1 MFRSVFLRKMVFLVL
16 VALCASA
23 LLSATLFTLGANE
36 MLKTNTEDK
45 LISKAQAMS
54 LFVSE
59 YITNERSSGNL
70 YDGRSLDAAT
80 KGYSEPS
87 VLDAYYV
94 LYDAAGSPIK
104 TSVLYT
110 NHDVDFFNQMDG
122 YARANM
128 LTNTSYLGLLIGR
141 VQSEDKKTTSIIV
154 QAPIVVNDQIIAYLV
169 IGNEYSL
176 ENSIA
181 GSFGSMLLLSTFV
194 VALFMLIPVYFASK
208 RLVKPLNKVADVATA
223 LGQGD
228 FTVRADDTT
237 RGEIGDLA
245 ASVNELAERLSR
257 SIVSVTTERNRLKEI
272 FDIIS
277 EGIVSVDIN
286 LQPDY
291 SNNAIATLFEKVPR
305 RNLFTEKL
313 QLIPFE
319 EVWQDFEN
327 CIKTGETIERTI
339 EAKDCAYS
347 STIVPT
353 FDNEKSIIGATGFFR
368 DISEQE
374 RLEQTRRDYVA
385 NVSHELRTPLTAM
398 RGLVEPLADGMVK
411 KEEDRQRYYG
421 IILHETMRLSR
432 LIDDMLELS
441 RLQARTLAFK
451 TFPFDLNKLLSE
463 FETKFKPVMEDAE
476 LNFSVEFKT
485 GPLPTVMGNPDRVEQ
500 IIVILLDNAKKYT
513 PAGGSITISTEY
525 SDETDQVLVS
535 VSDTGQ
541 GIHEYDIDHIFDR
554 FYKADRARGKKGTG
568 LGLAIAKE
576 LLSYM
581 GETITVQ
588 SEYGEGTTF
597 TFTLKRVTGSVWY

>member
-1 MFRSVFLRKMVFLVL
+1 MFRSIFLRKMIFLVL

-23 LLSATLFTLGANE
+23 LLSATLFNYAAGEVSRDNSEELMIEKASSMASFLSSYVESHSALSDTEKIQGIKDLSAGYTSHDVLGAFYLMYDSKGRLLSSSKPQTEEELHLLNAINVFCE
-36 MLKTNTEDK
+36 QNMLNNTDNKNLIGTLTYGEDK
-45 LISKAQAMS
+45 TKAKVIQVPVQDNDTLTAYVIIGDTITGNSSNITGFSQVLI
-54 LFVSE
+54 
-59 YITNERSSGNL
+59 
-70 YDGRSLDAAT
+70 
-80 KGYSEPS
+80 
-87 VLDAYYV
+87 
-94 LYDAAGSPIK
+94 
-104 TSVLYT
+104 
-110 NHDVDFFNQMDG
+110 
-122 YARANM
+122 
-128 LTNTSYLGLLIGR
+128 
-141 VQSEDKKTTSIIV
+141 
-154 QAPIVVNDQIIAYLV
+154 
-169 IGNEYSL
+169 
-176 ENSIA
+176 
-181 GSFGSMLLLSTFV
+181 LSTLLV
-194 VALFMLIPVYFASK
+194 SLAMLIPVYFASK
-208 RLVKPLNKVADVATA
+208 RLIRPLNRVTDVANA

-228 FTVRADDTT
+228 FSVRANDQTK
-237 RGEIGDLA
+237 GEIGDLA
-245 ASVNELAERLSR
+245 ASVNELAEKLSK
-257 SIVSVTTERNRLKEI
+257 SITSVTTERNRLKEI

-277 EGIVSVDIN
+277 EGIVSVNKD

-305 RNLFTEKL
+305 KNLFTEKL

-319 EVWQDFEN
+319 EVWADFEN
-327 CIKTGETIERTI
+327 CLKTGETYERTI

-347 STIVPT
+347 STIVPIK
-353 FDNEKSIIGATGFFR
+353 DNEKQIIGATGFFR

-476 LNFSVEFKT
+476 LNFSVEYKT

-535 VSDTGQ
+535 VIDTGQ

>member
-1 MFRSVFLRKMVFLVL
+1 MFRSLFLRKMVFLVL

-23 LLSATLFTLGANE
+23 LLSAALFNYAAGE
-36 MLKTNTEDK
+36 VSKDNTEEIMIDK
-45 LISKAQAMS
+45 ARSMASFLGSYADQDKTLSDSEITGKLKSISA
-54 LFVSE
+54 
-59 YITNERSSGNL
+59 
-70 YDGRSLDAAT
+70 
-80 KGYSEPS
+80 GYASRD
-87 VLDAYYV
+87 VLGTFFL
-94 LYDAAGSPIK
+94 LYDANGSLISSSNPQ
-104 TSVLYT
+104 TSEDLRLLSAIDIFCT
-110 NHDVDFFNQMDG
+110 S
-122 YARANM
+122 NM
-128 LTNTSYLGLLIGR
+128 LTNSDNKNLRGELDNDGSNVIMIQFPVQTENKLCGYLIIGDRISSSPAAVTGFSQVLI
-141 VQSEDKKTTSIIV
+141 
-154 QAPIVVNDQIIAYLV
+154 
-169 IGNEYSL
+169 
-176 ENSIA
+176 
-181 GSFGSMLLLSTFV
+181 LSTLV
-194 VALFMLIPVYFASK
+194 VSLFMLIPVYFASK
-208 RLVKPLNKVADVATA
+208 RLIRPLNRVTDVANA
-223 LGQGD
+223 LGRGD
-228 FTVRADDTT
+228 FSIRANDKTK
-237 RGEIGDLA
+237 GEIGDLA
-245 ASVNELAERLSR
+245 ASVNELAEKLSK
-257 SIVSVTTERNRLKEI
+257 SITSVTTERNRLKEI

-277 EGIVSVDIN
+277 EGIVSVNKD

-305 RNLFTEKL
+305 KNLFTEKL

-319 EVWQDFEN
+319 EVWEDFEN
-327 CIKTGETIERTI
+327 CIKTGETYERTI

-347 STIVPT
+347 STIVPIK
-353 FDNEKSIIGATGFFR
+353 DNEKTIIGATGFFR

-476 LNFSVEFKT
+476 LNFSVEYKT

-535 VSDTGQ
+535 VADTGQ

>member
-1 MFRSVFLRKMVFLVL
+1 MFRSIFLRKMIFLVL

-23 LLSATLFTLGANE
+23 LLSATLFNYAAGEVFRDNSEELLIEKARSMADFLEKQAEPERMKSDSEIIEKLKSSSKGYTSQDVLGAYF
-36 MLKTNTEDK
+36 L
-45 LISKAQAMS
+45 
-54 LFVSE
+54 
-59 YITNERSSGNL
+59 
-70 YDGRSLDAAT
+70 
-80 KGYSEPS
+80 
-87 VLDAYYV
+87 
-94 LYDAAGSPIK
+94 LYDANGQLVTYSNPE
-104 TSVLYT
+104 TSDDLHILNEIGLFCT
-110 NHDVDFFNQMDG
+110 T
-122 YARANM
+122 NM
-128 LTNTSYLGLLIGR
+128 LNNSDNKNLRGTLNISEEDVSIKLIQVPVQTEDRLVSYLIVGNQVIETPSTLSGFSQVLI
-141 VQSEDKKTTSIIV
+141 
-154 QAPIVVNDQIIAYLV
+154 
-169 IGNEYSL
+169 
-176 ENSIA
+176 
-181 GSFGSMLLLSTFV
+181 LSTLLV
-194 VALFMLIPVYFASK
+194 SLAMLIPVYFASK
-208 RLVKPLNKVADVATA
+208 RLIRPLNRVTDVANA

-228 FTVRADDTT
+228 FSVRANDQTK
-237 RGEIGDLA
+237 GEIGDLA
-245 ASVNELAERLSR
+245 ASVNELAEKLSK
-257 SIVSVTTERNRLKEI
+257 SITSVTTERNRLKEI

-277 EGIVSVDIN
+277 EGIVSVNKD

-305 RNLFTEKL
+305 KNLFTEKL

-319 EVWQDFEN
+319 EVWEDFEN
-327 CIKTGETIERTI
+327 CIKTGETYERTI

-347 STIVPT
+347 STIVPIK
-353 FDNEKSIIGATGFFR
+353 DNEKAIIGATGFFR

-463 FETKFKPVMEDAE
+463 FETKFKPVLEDAE
-476 LNFSVEFKT
+476 LNFSVEYKT

-535 VSDTGQ
+535 VIDTGQ

>member
-1 MFRSVFLRKMVFLVL
+1 MFRSFFLRKMILMVL
-16 VALCASA
+16 IALCASA
-23 LLSATLFTLGANE
+23 LLSATLFNIGVNVSSQNNAENL
-36 MLKTNTEDK
+36 
-45 LISKAQAMS
+45 LI
-54 LFVSE
+54 
-59 YITNERSSGNL
+59 
-70 YDGRSLDAAT
+70 D
-80 KGYSEPS
+80 KGYSMSGFLSSYIEENHTSYQSNISSLLKGVS
-87 VLDAYYV
+87 VGYSDHSILGAYYILYSADGHAICMTTQTNSNDSEV
-94 LYDAAGSPIK
+94 LNSINA
-104 TSVLYT
+104 
-110 NHDVDFFNQMDG
+110 
-122 YARANM
+122 YAQENM
-128 LTNTSYLGLLIGR
+128 LINSDNKNLIGNIKGTKN
-141 VQSEDKKTTSIIV
+141 VDPITIIQV
-154 QAPIVVNDQIIAYLV
+154 PITVNDQLVAYLV
-169 IGNEYSL
+169 IGNPISDRSSEAS
-176 ENSIA
+176 NFSSIL
-181 GSFGSMLLLSTFV
+181 FLSTFMV
-194 VALFMLIPVYFASK
+194 SLFMAIPVYFASK
-208 RLVKPLNKVADVATA
+208 RLVRPLNKVTEVANA

-228 FTVRADDTT
+228 FSVRANDTT
-237 RGEIGDLA
+237 KGEIGELA
-245 ASVNELAERLSR
+245 ASVNELAEKLSK
-257 SIVSVTTERNRLKEI
+257 SITSVTTERNRLKEI

-277 EGIVSVDIN
+277 EGIVSVNED

-305 RNLFTEKL
+305 KNLFTEKL

-319 EVWQDFEN
+319 EVWEDYEN
-327 CIKTGETIERTI
+327 CLKTGETYERTI

-347 STIVPT
+347 STIVPIL
-353 FDNEKSIIGATGFFR
+353 DNEKNIIGATGFFR

-463 FETKFKPVMEDAE
+463 FETKFKPVIEDAG
-476 LNFSVEFKT
+476 LNFYVEYKT
-485 GPLPTVMGNPDRVEQ
+485 GQLPTVMGNPDRVEQ

-525 SDETDQVLVS
+525 SVETDQVLVS

-554 FYKADRARGKKGTG
+554 FFKADRARGKKGTG
-568 LGLAIAKE
+568 LGLAIARE

>member
-1 MFRSVFLRKMVFLVL
+1 MFRSLFLRKMIFLVL

-23 LLSATLFTLGANE
+23 LLSAALFNYAAGEVTRDTSEEIIIDKARSMASFLTGSIENQMYTTDQEKMQAVRTL
-36 MLKTNTEDK
+36 
-45 LISKAQAMS
+45 
-54 LFVSE
+54 
-59 YITNERSSGNL
+59 SSG
-70 YDGRSLDAAT
+70 YTEHD
-80 KGYSEPS
+80 
-87 VLDAYYV
+87 VLDAYYLLFDENAV
-94 LYDAAGSPIK
+94 RLMSSSIK
-104 TSVLYT
+104 NDEDQKTIEEIDL
-110 NHDVDFFNQMDG
+110 FCK
-122 YARANM
+122 ANM
-128 LTNTSYLGLLIGR
+128 LNNSDNKNLIGNLTFSDNKST
-141 VQSEDKKTTSIIV
+141 VKIV
-154 QAPIVVNDQIIAYLV
+154 QVPIQSNGKLIAYLILGDKISSNASTV
-169 IGNEYSL
+169 T
-176 ENSIA
+176 
-181 GSFGSMLLLSTFV
+181 SFSQVLLLSTLLV
-194 VALFMLIPVYFASK
+194 SLFMLIPVYFASK
-208 RLVKPLNKVADVATA
+208 RLIRPLNKVTDVANA
-223 LGQGD
+223 LGRGD
-228 FTVRADDTT
+228 FTIRANDRTK
-237 RGEIGDLA
+237 GEIGDLA
-245 ASVNELAERLSR
+245 ASVNELAEKLSR
-257 SIVSVTTERNRLKEI
+257 SITSVTTERNRLKEI

-277 EGIVSVDIN
+277 EGIVSVNKD

-305 RNLFTEKL
+305 KNLFTEKL

-319 EVWQDFEN
+319 EVWSDFEN
-327 CIKTGETIERTI
+327 CLKTGETYERTI

-347 STIVPT
+347 STIVPIK
-353 FDNEKSIIGATGFFR
+353 DNEQAIIGATGFFR

-476 LNFSVEFKT
+476 LNFSVEYKT

-535 VSDTGQ
+535 VIDTGQ

>member
-1 MFRSVFLRKMVFLVL
+1 
-16 VALCASA
+16 
-23 LLSATLFTLGANE
+23 
-36 MLKTNTEDK
+36 
-45 LISKAQAMS
+45 
-54 LFVSE
+54 
-59 YITNERSSGNL
+59 
-70 YDGRSLDAAT
+70 
-80 KGYSEPS
+80 
-87 VLDAYYV
+87 
-94 LYDAAGSPIK
+94 
-104 TSVLYT
+104 
-110 NHDVDFFNQMDG
+110 
-122 YARANM
+122 
-128 LTNTSYLGLLIGR
+128 
-141 VQSEDKKTTSIIV
+141 
-154 QAPIVVNDQIIAYLV
+154 
-169 IGNEYSL
+169 
-176 ENSIA
+176 
-181 GSFGSMLLLSTFV
+181 MLL
-194 VALFMLIPVYFASK
+194 PVYFASK
-208 RLVKPLNKVADVATA
+208 RLIRPLNRVTDVANA
-223 LGQGD
+223 LGQGN
-228 FTVRADDTT
+228 FSIRANDKTK
-237 RGEIGDLA
+237 GEIGDLA
-245 ASVNELAERLSR
+245 ASVNDLAEKLSK
-257 SIVSVTTERNRLKEI
+257 SITSVTTERNRLKEI
-272 FDIIS
+272 FVIIS
-277 EGIVSVDIN
+277 EGIVSVNKD

-305 RNLFTEKL
+305 KNLFTEKL

-319 EVWQDFEN
+319 EVWEDFDN
-327 CIKTGETIERTI
+327 CLKTGETYERTI

-347 STIVPT
+347 STIVPIK
-353 FDNEKSIIGATGFFR
+353 DNEKAIIGATGFFR

-463 FETKFKPVMEDAE
+463 FETKFKPVMEEAE
-476 LNFSVEFKT
+476 LNFSVEYKT

-525 SDETDQVLVS
+525 SNETDQVLVS
-535 VSDTGQ
+535 VIDTGQ

>member
-1 MFRSVFLRKMVFLVL
+1 MIFLVL

-23 LLSATLFTLGANE
+23 LLSATLFNYAAGEVFRDNSEELLIEKARSMADFLEKQAEPERMKSDSEIVEKLKSSSKGYTSQDVLGAYF
-36 MLKTNTEDK
+36 L
-45 LISKAQAMS
+45 
-54 LFVSE
+54 
-59 YITNERSSGNL
+59 
-70 YDGRSLDAAT
+70 
-80 KGYSEPS
+80 
-87 VLDAYYV
+87 
-94 LYDAAGSPIK
+94 LYDANGQLVTYSNPE
-104 TSVLYT
+104 TSDDLHILNEIGLFCT
-110 NHDVDFFNQMDG
+110 T
-122 YARANM
+122 NM
-128 LTNTSYLGLLIGR
+128 LNNSDNKNLRGTLNISEEDVSIKLIQVPVQTEDRLVSYLIVGNQVIETPSALSGFSQVLI
-141 VQSEDKKTTSIIV
+141 
-154 QAPIVVNDQIIAYLV
+154 
-169 IGNEYSL
+169 
-176 ENSIA
+176 
-181 GSFGSMLLLSTFV
+181 LSTLLV
-194 VALFMLIPVYFASK
+194 SLAMLIPVYFASK
-208 RLVKPLNKVADVATA
+208 RLIRPLNRVTDVANA

-228 FTVRADDTT
+228 FSVRANDQTK
-237 RGEIGDLA
+237 GEIGDLA
-245 ASVNELAERLSR
+245 ASVNELAEKLSK
-257 SIVSVTTERNRLKEI
+257 SITSVTTERNRLKEI

-277 EGIVSVDIN
+277 EGIVSVNKD

-305 RNLFTEKL
+305 KNLFTEKL

-319 EVWQDFEN
+319 EVWEDFEN
-327 CIKTGETIERTI
+327 CIKTGETYERTI

-347 STIVPT
+347 STIVPIK
-353 FDNEKSIIGATGFFR
+353 DNEKAIIGATGFFR

-463 FETKFKPVMEDAE
+463 FETKFKPVLEDAE
-476 LNFSVEFKT
+476 LNFSVEYKT

-535 VSDTGQ
+535 VIDTGQ

>member
-1 MFRSVFLRKMVFLVL
+1 MFRSLFLRKMVFLVL

-23 LLSATLFTLGANE
+23 LLSATLFYYAAGE
-36 MLKTNTEDK
+36 VSKDNTEEIMIDK
-45 LISKAQAMS
+45 ARSMASFLGSYADQDKTLSDSEITGKLKSISA
-54 LFVSE
+54 
-59 YITNERSSGNL
+59 
-70 YDGRSLDAAT
+70 
-80 KGYSEPS
+80 GYASRD
-87 VLDAYYV
+87 VLGTFFL
-94 LYDAAGSPIK
+94 LYDANGSLISSSNPQ
-104 TSVLYT
+104 TSEDLRLLSAIDIFCT
-110 NHDVDFFNQMDG
+110 S
-122 YARANM
+122 NM
-128 LTNTSYLGLLIGR
+128 LTNSDNKNLRGELDNDGSNVIMIQFPVQTENKLCGYLIIGDRISSSPAAVTGFSQVLI
-141 VQSEDKKTTSIIV
+141 
-154 QAPIVVNDQIIAYLV
+154 
-169 IGNEYSL
+169 
-176 ENSIA
+176 
-181 GSFGSMLLLSTFV
+181 LSTLV
-194 VALFMLIPVYFASK
+194 VSLFMLIPVYFASK
-208 RLVKPLNKVADVATA
+208 RLIRPLNRVTDVANA
-223 LGQGD
+223 LGRGD
-228 FTVRADDTT
+228 FSIRANDKTK
-237 RGEIGDLA
+237 GEIGDLA
-245 ASVNELAERLSR
+245 ASVNELAEKLSK
-257 SIVSVTTERNRLKEI
+257 SITSVTTERNRLKEI

-277 EGIVSVDIN
+277 EGIVSVNKD

-305 RNLFTEKL
+305 KNLFTEKL

-319 EVWQDFEN
+319 EVWEDFEN
-327 CIKTGETIERTI
+327 CIKTGETYERTI

-347 STIVPT
+347 STIVPIK
-353 FDNEKSIIGATGFFR
+353 DNEKTIIGATGFFR

-476 LNFSVEFKT
+476 LNFSVEYKT

-535 VSDTGQ
+535 VADTGQ

>member
-1 MFRSVFLRKMVFLVL
+1 MFRSLFLRKMVFLVL

-23 LLSATLFTLGANE
+23 LLSATLFNYAAGE
-36 MLKTNTEDK
+36 VSKDNTEEIMIDK
-45 LISKAQAMS
+45 ARSMASFLGSYADQDKTLSDSEITGKLKSISA
-54 LFVSE
+54 
-59 YITNERSSGNL
+59 
-70 YDGRSLDAAT
+70 
-80 KGYSEPS
+80 GYASRD
-87 VLDAYYV
+87 VLGTFFL
-94 LYDAAGSPIK
+94 LYDANGSLISSSNPQ
-104 TSVLYT
+104 TSEDLRLLSAIDIFCT
-110 NHDVDFFNQMDG
+110 S
-122 YARANM
+122 NM
-128 LTNTSYLGLLIGR
+128 LTNSDNKNLRGELDNDGSNVIMIQFPVQTENKLCGYLIIGDRISSSPAAVTGFSQVLI
-141 VQSEDKKTTSIIV
+141 
-154 QAPIVVNDQIIAYLV
+154 
-169 IGNEYSL
+169 
-176 ENSIA
+176 
-181 GSFGSMLLLSTFV
+181 LSTLV
-194 VALFMLIPVYFASK
+194 VSLFMLIPVYFASK
-208 RLVKPLNKVADVATA
+208 RLIRPLNRVTDVANA
-223 LGQGD
+223 LGRGD
-228 FTVRADDTT
+228 FSIRANDKTK
-237 RGEIGDLA
+237 GEIGDLA
-245 ASVNELAERLSR
+245 ASVNELAEKLSK
-257 SIVSVTTERNRLKEI
+257 SITSVTTERNRLKEI

-277 EGIVSVDIN
+277 EGIVSVNKD

-305 RNLFTEKL
+305 KNLFTEKL

-319 EVWQDFEN
+319 EVWEDFEN
-327 CIKTGETIERTI
+327 CIKTGETYERTI

-347 STIVPT
+347 STIVPIK
-353 FDNEKSIIGATGFFR
+353 DNEKTIIGATGFFR

-441 RLQARTLAFK
+441 RLQARTLAFN

-476 LNFSVEFKT
+476 LNFSVEYKT

-535 VSDTGQ
+535 VADTGQ

>member
-1 MFRSVFLRKMVFLVL
+1 MFRSIFLRKMIFLVL

-23 LLSATLFTLGANE
+23 LLSATLFNYAAGEVFRDNSEELLIEKARSMADFLEKQAEPERMKSDSEIVEKLKSSSKGYTSQDVLGAYF
-36 MLKTNTEDK
+36 L
-45 LISKAQAMS
+45 
-54 LFVSE
+54 
-59 YITNERSSGNL
+59 
-70 YDGRSLDAAT
+70 
-80 KGYSEPS
+80 
-87 VLDAYYV
+87 
-94 LYDAAGSPIK
+94 LYDANGQLVTYSNPE
-104 TSVLYT
+104 TSDDLRILNEIGLFCT
-110 NHDVDFFNQMDG
+110 T
-122 YARANM
+122 NM
-128 LTNTSYLGLLIGR
+128 LNNSDNKNLRGTLNISEEDVSIKLIQVPVQTEDRLVSYL
-141 VQSEDKKTTSIIV
+141 IV
-154 QAPIVVNDQIIAYLV
+154 GNQIIETPSTLSGFSQV
-169 IGNEYSL
+169 LI
-176 ENSIA
+176 
-181 GSFGSMLLLSTFV
+181 LSTLLV
-194 VALFMLIPVYFASK
+194 SLAMLIPVYFASK
-208 RLVKPLNKVADVATA
+208 RLIRPLNRVTDVANA

-228 FTVRADDTT
+228 FSVRANDQTK
-237 RGEIGDLA
+237 GEIGDLA
-245 ASVNELAERLSR
+245 ASVNELAEKLSK
-257 SIVSVTTERNRLKEI
+257 SITSVTTERNRLKEI

-277 EGIVSVDIN
+277 EGIVSVNKD

-305 RNLFTEKL
+305 KNLFTEKL

-319 EVWQDFEN
+319 EVWEDFEN
-327 CIKTGETIERTI
+327 CIKTGETYERTI

-347 STIVPT
+347 STIVPIK
-353 FDNEKSIIGATGFFR
+353 DNEKAIIGATGFFR

-463 FETKFKPVMEDAE
+463 FETKFKPVLEDAE
-476 LNFSVEFKT
+476 LNFSVEYKT

-535 VSDTGQ
+535 VIDTGQ

>member
-1 MFRSVFLRKMVFLVL
+1 MIFLVL

-23 LLSATLFTLGANE
+23 LLSATLFNYAAGEVFRDNSEELLIEKARSMADFLEKQAEPERMKSDSEIVEKLKSSSKGYTSQDVLGAYF
-36 MLKTNTEDK
+36 L
-45 LISKAQAMS
+45 
-54 LFVSE
+54 
-59 YITNERSSGNL
+59 
-70 YDGRSLDAAT
+70 
-80 KGYSEPS
+80 
-87 VLDAYYV
+87 
-94 LYDAAGSPIK
+94 LYDANGQLVTYSNPE
-104 TSVLYT
+104 TSDDLHILNEIGLFCT
-110 NHDVDFFNQMDG
+110 T
-122 YARANM
+122 NM
-128 LTNTSYLGLLIGR
+128 LNNSDNKNLRGTLNISEEDVSIKLIQVPVQTEDRLVSYLIVGNQVIETPSTLSGFSQVLI
-141 VQSEDKKTTSIIV
+141 
-154 QAPIVVNDQIIAYLV
+154 
-169 IGNEYSL
+169 
-176 ENSIA
+176 
-181 GSFGSMLLLSTFV
+181 LSTLLV
-194 VALFMLIPVYFASK
+194 SLAMLIPVYFASK
-208 RLVKPLNKVADVATA
+208 RLIRPLNRVTDVANA

-228 FTVRADDTT
+228 FSVRANDQTK
-237 RGEIGDLA
+237 GEIGDLA
-245 ASVNELAERLSR
+245 ASVNELAEKLSK
-257 SIVSVTTERNRLKEI
+257 SITSVTTERNRLKEI

-277 EGIVSVDIN
+277 EGIVSVNKD

-305 RNLFTEKL
+305 KNLFTEKL

-319 EVWQDFEN
+319 EVWEDFEN
-327 CIKTGETIERTI
+327 CIKTGETYERTI

-347 STIVPT
+347 STIVPIK
-353 FDNEKSIIGATGFFR
+353 DNEKAIIGATGFFR

-463 FETKFKPVMEDAE
+463 FETKFKPVLEDAE
-476 LNFSVEFKT
+476 LNFSVEYKT

-535 VSDTGQ
+535 VIDTGQ

>member
-94 LYDAAGSPIK
+94 LYDATGAPIK

-194 VALFMLIPVYFASK
+194 VALFI
-208 RLVKPLNKVADVATA
+208 KPD
-223 LGQGD
+223 
-228 FTVRADDTT
+228 
-237 RGEIGDLA
+237 E
-245 ASVNELAERLSR
+245 
-257 SIVSVTTERNRLKEI
+257 
-272 FDIIS
+272 
-277 EGIVSVDIN
+277 
-286 LQPDY
+286 
-291 SNNAIATLFEKVPR
+291 
-305 RNLFTEKL
+305 
-313 QLIPFE
+313 
-319 EVWQDFEN
+319 
-327 CIKTGETIERTI
+327 CILRP
-339 EAKDCAYS
+339 
-347 STIVPT
+347 STI
-353 FDNEKSIIGATGFFR
+353 
-368 DISEQE
+368 
-374 RLEQTRRDYVA
+374 
-385 NVSHELRTPLTAM
+385 
-398 RGLVEPLADGMVK
+398 
-411 KEEDRQRYYG
+411 
-421 IILHETMRLSR
+421 
-432 LIDDMLELS
+432 
-441 RLQARTLAFK
+441 
-451 TFPFDLNKLLSE
+451 
-463 FETKFKPVMEDAE
+463 
-476 LNFSVEFKT
+476 
-485 GPLPTVMGNPDRVEQ
+485 
-500 IIVILLDNAKKYT
+500 
-513 PAGGSITISTEY
+513 
-525 SDETDQVLVS
+525 
-535 VSDTGQ
+535 
-541 GIHEYDIDHIFDR
+541 
-554 FYKADRARGKKGTG
+554 
-568 LGLAIAKE
+568 
-576 LLSYM
+576 
-581 GETITVQ
+581 
-588 SEYGEGTTF
+588 
-597 TFTLKRVTGSVWY
+597 

>member
-1 MFRSVFLRKMVFLVL
+1 MFRSLFLRKMIFLVL
-16 VALCASA
+16 VALFASA
-23 LLSATLFTLGANE
+23 LLSSALFNLAAIELSKDNSQEIMIDKARSMASFLGDQLTNGNE
-36 MLKTNTEDK
+36 ADDPARVAKIRDAGTG
-45 LISKAQAMS
+45 
-54 LFVSE
+54 
-59 YITNERSSGNL
+59 YRS
-70 YDGRSLDAAT
+70 YD
-80 KGYSEPS
+80 
-87 VLDAYYV
+87 VLSCYYL
-94 LYDAAGSPIK
+94 LYDANGILISSTASY
-104 TSVLYT
+104 TSE
-110 NHDVDFFNQMDG
+110 DVSAINAINAFCG
-122 YARANM
+122 VNM
-128 LTNTSYLGLLIGR
+128 LNNSDNKNLIGTL
-141 VQSEDKKTTSIIV
+141 STEDDSAGITIV
-154 QAPIVVNDQIIAYLV
+154 QVPIEYDNHIVAYLI
-169 IGNEYSL
+169 IGDRIGSDQTDLPGFSQLVFLSALVVSL
-176 ENSIA
+176 
-181 GSFGSMLLLSTFV
+181 V
-194 VALFMLIPVYFASK
+194 MLIPVYFASR
-208 RLVKPLNKVADVATA
+208 RLIRPLNRVTDVANA
-223 LGQGD
+223 LGQGN
-228 FTVRADDTT
+228 FSIRANDKTK
-237 RGEIGDLA
+237 GEIGDLA
-245 ASVNELAERLSR
+245 ASVNELAEKLSK
-257 SIVSVTTERNRLKEI
+257 SITSVTTERNRLKEI

-277 EGIVSVDIN
+277 EGIVSVNKD

-305 RNLFTEKL
+305 KNLFTEKL

-319 EVWQDFEN
+319 EVWEDFEN
-327 CIKTGETIERTI
+327 CLKTGETYERTI

-347 STIVPT
+347 STIVPIK
-353 FDNEKSIIGATGFFR
+353 DNEKAIIGATGFFR

-463 FETKFKPVMEDAE
+463 FETKFKPVMEEAE
-476 LNFSVEFKT
+476 LNFSVEYKT

-525 SDETDQVLVS
+525 SNETDQVLVS
-535 VSDTGQ
+535 VIDTGQ

>member
-1 MFRSVFLRKMVFLVL
+1 MIFLVL

-23 LLSATLFTLGANE
+23 LISATLYNYAATEVTKNRIEEQSIDQARALASYLANSVQKAGADSNRSE
-36 MLKTNTEDK
+36 ILKE
-45 LISKAQAMS
+45 A
-54 LFVSE
+54 
-59 YITNERSSGNL
+59 SSGYTDLYTLNAYYLL
-70 YDGRSLDAAT
+70 YDTAGRSIITTVSSTPEQQSRIEAID
-80 KGYSEPS
+80 S
-87 VLDAYYV
+87 
-94 LYDAAGSPIK
+94 
-104 TSVLYT
+104 
-110 NHDVDFFNQMDG
+110 
-122 YARANM
+122 YAQTYM
-128 LTNTSYLGLLIGR
+128 LTSTANKNLLGRLVEEKDTTIL
-141 VQSEDKKTTSIIV
+141 VQVPVYTGENLV
-154 QAPIVVNDQIIAYLV
+154 AYLV
-169 IGNEYSL
+169 IGAAQPVHATIGTDFYQV
-176 ENSIA
+176 
-181 GSFGSMLLLSTFV
+181 LLLSTLM
-194 VALFMLIPVYFASK
+194 VALFMAIPVYFASK
-208 RLVKPLNKVADVATA
+208 RLIRPLNRVAEVATA

-228 FTVRADDTT
+228 FTVRANDRTK
-237 RGEIGDLA
+237 GEIGDLA
-245 ASVNELAERLSR
+245 ASVNELAERLSK
-257 SIVSVTTERNRLKEI
+257 SITSVTTERNRLKEI

-277 EGIVSVDIN
+277 EGIVSVNKD

-305 RNLFTEKL
+305 KNLFTEKL

-319 EVWQDFEN
+319 EVWEDFDK
-327 CIKTGETIERTI
+327 CLKTGETFERTI

-347 STIVPT
+347 STIVPIL
-353 FDNEKSIIGATGFFR
+353 DNEKAIIGATGFFR

-463 FETKFKPVMEDAE
+463 FETKFKPVMEDADLE
-476 LNFSVEFKT
+476 FHVEHKT
-485 GPLPTVMGNPDRVEQ
+485 GTLPTVMGNPDRVEQ

-513 PAGGSITISTEY
+513 PAGGSIIISTEY
-525 SDETDQVLVS
+525 SDETDKVLVS

-597 TFTLKRVTGSVWY
+597 TFTLKRVTGTVWY

>member
-94 LYDAAGSPIK
+94 LYDATGAPIK

>member
-1 MFRSVFLRKMVFLVL
+1 MFRSIFLRKMIFLVL

-23 LLSATLFTLGANE
+23 LLSATLFNYAAGEVFRDNSEELLIEKARSMADFLEKQAEPERMKSDSEIVEKLKSSSKGYTSQDVLGAYF
-36 MLKTNTEDK
+36 L
-45 LISKAQAMS
+45 
-54 LFVSE
+54 
-59 YITNERSSGNL
+59 
-70 YDGRSLDAAT
+70 
-80 KGYSEPS
+80 
-87 VLDAYYV
+87 
-94 LYDAAGSPIK
+94 LYDANGQLVTYSNPE
-104 TSVLYT
+104 TSDDLHILNEIGLFCT
-110 NHDVDFFNQMDG
+110 T
-122 YARANM
+122 NM
-128 LTNTSYLGLLIGR
+128 LNNSDNKNLRGTLNISEEDVSIKLIQVPVQTEDRLVSYLIVGNQITETPSTLSGFSQVLI
-141 VQSEDKKTTSIIV
+141 
-154 QAPIVVNDQIIAYLV
+154 
-169 IGNEYSL
+169 
-176 ENSIA
+176 
-181 GSFGSMLLLSTFV
+181 LSTLLV
-194 VALFMLIPVYFASK
+194 SLAMLIPVYFASK
-208 RLVKPLNKVADVATA
+208 RLIRPLNRVTDVANA

-228 FTVRADDTT
+228 FSVRANDQTK
-237 RGEIGDLA
+237 GEIGDLA
-245 ASVNELAERLSR
+245 ASVNELAEKLSK
-257 SIVSVTTERNRLKEI
+257 SITSVTTERNRLKEI

-277 EGIVSVDIN
+277 EGIVSVNKD

-305 RNLFTEKL
+305 KNLFTEKL

-319 EVWQDFEN
+319 EVWEDFEN
-327 CIKTGETIERTI
+327 CIKTGETYERTI

-347 STIVPT
+347 STIVPIK
-353 FDNEKSIIGATGFFR
+353 DNEKAIIGATGFFR

-463 FETKFKPVMEDAE
+463 FETKFKPVLEDAE
-476 LNFSVEFKT
+476 LNFSVEYKT

-535 VSDTGQ
+535 VIDTGQ

>member
-1 MFRSVFLRKMVFLVL
+1 MFRSLFLRKMVFLVL

-23 LLSATLFTLGANE
+23 LLSATLFNYAAGE
-36 MLKTNTEDK
+36 VSKDNTEEIMIDK
-45 LISKAQAMS
+45 ARSMASFLGSYADQDKTLSDSEITGKLKSISA
-54 LFVSE
+54 
-59 YITNERSSGNL
+59 
-70 YDGRSLDAAT
+70 
-80 KGYSEPS
+80 GYASRD
-87 VLDAYYV
+87 VLGTFFL
-94 LYDAAGSPIK
+94 LYDANGSLISSSNPQ
-104 TSVLYT
+104 TSEDLRLLSAIDIFCT
-110 NHDVDFFNQMDG
+110 S
-122 YARANM
+122 NM
-128 LTNTSYLGLLIGR
+128 LTNSDNKNLRGELDNDGSNVIMIQFPVQTENKLCGYLIIGDRISSSPAAVTGFSQVLI
-141 VQSEDKKTTSIIV
+141 
-154 QAPIVVNDQIIAYLV
+154 
-169 IGNEYSL
+169 
-176 ENSIA
+176 
-181 GSFGSMLLLSTFV
+181 LSTLV
-194 VALFMLIPVYFASK
+194 VSLFMLIPVYFASK
-208 RLVKPLNKVADVATA
+208 RLIRPLNRVTDVANA
-223 LGQGD
+223 LGRGD
-228 FTVRADDTT
+228 FSIRANDKTK
-237 RGEIGDLA
+237 GEIGDLA
-245 ASVNELAERLSR
+245 ASVNELAEKLSK
-257 SIVSVTTERNRLKEI
+257 SITSVTTERNRLKEI
-272 FDIIS
+272 SDIIS
-277 EGIVSVDIN
+277 EGIVSVNKD

-305 RNLFTEKL
+305 KNLFTEKL

-319 EVWQDFEN
+319 EVWEDFEN
-327 CIKTGETIERTI
+327 CIKTGETYERTI

-347 STIVPT
+347 STIVPIK
-353 FDNEKSIIGATGFFR
+353 DNEKTIIGATGFFR

-476 LNFSVEFKT
+476 LNFSVEYKT

-535 VSDTGQ
+535 VADTGQ

>member
-1 MFRSVFLRKMVFLVL
+1 MIFLVL

-23 LLSATLFTLGANE
+23 LISATLFNYAQTEISRNMAEEHSIDQARALSSYLSNYLYETASDGKDQATLLRE
-36 MLKTNTEDK
+36 
-45 LISKAQAMS
+45 
-54 LFVSE
+54 
-59 YITNERSSGNL
+59 
-70 YDGRSLDAAT
+70 AT
-80 KGYSEPS
+80 TGYADPL
-87 VLDAYYV
+87 VLDAYFV
-94 LYDAAGSPIK
+94 LYDASGKLITSS
-104 TSVLYT
+104 TSVT
-110 NHDVDFFNQMDG
+110 PQQQTHIEGINT
-122 YARANM
+122 YAQTYM
-128 LTNTSYLGLLIGR
+128 LTNSSNKNLLGRL
-141 VQSEDKKTTSIIV
+141 VEDKETSILV
-154 QAPIVVNDQIIAYLV
+154 QVPVYKGENLAGYLV
-169 IGNEYSL
+169 IGDELPAST
-176 ENSIA
+176 SI
-181 GSFGSMLLLSTFV
+181 GSGFNQVLLLSTLMV
-194 VALFMLIPVYFASK
+194 SLFMLIPVYFASK
-208 RLVKPLNKVADVATA
+208 RLIRPLNRVTEVATA

-228 FTVRADDTT
+228 FTVRANDRTK
-237 RGEIGDLA
+237 GELGELA
-245 ASVNELAERLSR
+245 ASVNELAERLSK
-257 SIVSVTTERNRLKEI
+257 SIAGVTTERNRLKEI

-277 EGIVSVDIN
+277 EGIVSVNKD

-305 RNLFTEKL
+305 KNLFTEKL

-319 EVWQDFEN
+319 EVWEDFEK
-327 CIKTGETIERTI
+327 CLKTGETFERTI

-347 STIVPT
+347 STIVPIL
-353 FDNEKSIIGATGFFR
+353 DNEKAIIGATGFFR

-441 RLQARTLAFK
+441 RLQARTLAFR

-463 FETKFKPVMEDAE
+463 FETKFKPVMEDADLE
-476 LNFSVEFKT
+476 FHVEFKT
-485 GPLPTVMGNPDRVEQ
+485 GTLPTVMGNPDRVEQ

-513 PAGGSITISTEY
+513 PAGGSIIISTEY
-525 SDETDQVLVS
+525 NDEMDRVLVS

-597 TFTLKRVTGSVWY
+597 TFTLKRVTGTVWY

>member
-1 MFRSVFLRKMVFLVL
+1 ML
-16 VALCASA
+16 VALFASA
-23 LLSATLFTLGANE
+23 LLSSALFNLAANQLTENSSQEELLDKATSMASYLQDQI
-36 MLKTNTEDK
+36 TEGIEADDASRLQTIK
-45 LISKAQAMS
+45 NAGIGYRSYDVISC
-54 LFVSE
+54 
-59 YITNERSSGNL
+59 
-70 YDGRSLDAAT
+70 
-80 KGYSEPS
+80 
-87 VLDAYYV
+87 YYL
-94 LYDAAGSPIK
+94 LYDANGKLVSSTAAD
-104 TSVLYT
+104 TTDTVSVISSI
-110 NHDVDFFNQMDG
+110 NGFC
-122 YARANM
+122 ASNM
-128 LTNTSYLGLLIGR
+128 LTNSDNKNLIG
-141 VQSEDKKTTSIIV
+141 SIDQEGSKNSITIV
-154 QAPIVVNDQIIAYLV
+154 QVPIQYEGHIVAYLI
-169 IGNEYSL
+169 IGDQVTSVTTTLSDFSQYVFLSTLVVSL
-176 ENSIA
+176 A
-181 GSFGSMLLLSTFV
+181 MLL
-194 VALFMLIPVYFASK
+194 PVYFASK
-208 RLVKPLNKVADVATA
+208 RLIRPLNRVTDVANA
-223 LGQGD
+223 LGQGN
-228 FTVRADDTT
+228 FSIRANDKTK
-237 RGEIGDLA
+237 GEIGDLA
-245 ASVNELAERLSR
+245 ASVNDLAEKLSK
-257 SIVSVTTERNRLKEI
+257 SITSVTTERNRLKEI

-277 EGIVSVDIN
+277 EGIVSVNKD

-305 RNLFTEKL
+305 KNLFTEKL

-319 EVWQDFEN
+319 EVWEDFDN
-327 CIKTGETIERTI
+327 CLKTGETYERTI

-347 STIVPT
+347 STIVPIK
-353 FDNEKSIIGATGFFR
+353 DNEKAIIGATGFFR

-463 FETKFKPVMEDAE
+463 FETKFKPVMEEAE
-476 LNFSVEFKT
+476 LNFSVEYKT

-525 SDETDQVLVS
+525 SNETDQVLVS
-535 VSDTGQ
+535 VIDTGQ

>member
-1 MFRSVFLRKMVFLVL
+1 MFRSLFLRKMVFLVL

-23 LLSATLFTLGANE
+23 LLSATLFNYAAGE
-36 MLKTNTEDK
+36 VSKDNTEEIMIDK
-45 LISKAQAMS
+45 ARSMAAFLGTYAEQDKTLSDSEITEKLKSISA
-54 LFVSE
+54 
-59 YITNERSSGNL
+59 
-70 YDGRSLDAAT
+70 
-80 KGYSEPS
+80 GYASRD
-87 VLDAYYV
+87 VLGTFFL
-94 LYDAAGSPIK
+94 LYDANGSLISSSNPQ
-104 TSVLYT
+104 TSDDLRLLSAIDIFCT
-110 NHDVDFFNQMDG
+110 S
-122 YARANM
+122 NM
-128 LTNTSYLGLLIGR
+128 LTNSDNKNLRGELDNDGSNVIMIQFPVQTENKLCGYLIVGDRISSSPAAVTGFSQVLI
-141 VQSEDKKTTSIIV
+141 
-154 QAPIVVNDQIIAYLV
+154 
-169 IGNEYSL
+169 
-176 ENSIA
+176 
-181 GSFGSMLLLSTFV
+181 LSTLV
-194 VALFMLIPVYFASK
+194 VSLFMLIPVYFASK
-208 RLVKPLNKVADVATA
+208 RLIRPLNRVTDVANA
-223 LGQGD
+223 LGRGD
-228 FTVRADDTT
+228 FSIRANDKTK
-237 RGEIGDLA
+237 GEIGDLA
-245 ASVNELAERLSR
+245 ASVNELAEKLSK
-257 SIVSVTTERNRLKEI
+257 SITSVTTERNRLKEI

-277 EGIVSVDIN
+277 EGIVSVNKD

-305 RNLFTEKL
+305 KNLFTEKL

-319 EVWQDFEN
+319 EVWEDFEN
-327 CIKTGETIERTI
+327 CIKTGETYERTI

-347 STIVPT
+347 STIVPIK
-353 FDNEKSIIGATGFFR
+353 DNEKTIIGATGFFR

-476 LNFSVEFKT
+476 LNFSVEYKT

-535 VSDTGQ
+535 VADTGQ

>member
-1 MFRSVFLRKMVFLVL
+1 MFRSLFLRKMIFLVL

-23 LLSATLFTLGANE
+23 LLSATLFNYAANE
-36 MLKTNTEDK
+36 VSRDNSQEMVIDQARSMADVLSELVEKSDAKDYQERIASLKNATVAFTDYNVLNAYFE
-45 LISKAQAMS
+45 LYEM
-54 LFVSE
+54 
-59 YITNERSSGNL
+59 NETPIEFTR
-70 YDGRSLDAAT
+70 
-80 KGYSEPS
+80 
-87 VLDAYYV
+87 
-94 LYDAAGSPIK
+94 AG
-104 TSVLYT
+104 T
-110 NHDVDFFNQMDG
+110 MDELNMMEIIDS
-122 YARANM
+122 YARENM
-128 LTNTSYLGLLIGR
+128 LTNSDNKNLIG
-141 VQSEDKKTTSIIV
+141 SPSLSDKNATLTIV
-154 QAPIVVNDQIIAYLV
+154 QVPVYTNETLTAYLIV
-169 IGNEYSL
+169 AKEISNQSAFDSGFS
-176 ENSIA
+176 SV
-181 GSFGSMLLLSTFV
+181 LLLSTLLV
-194 VALFMLIPVYFASK
+194 SMFMLIPVYFASK
-208 RLVKPLNKVADVATA
+208 RLISPLNRVTDVANA
-223 LGQGD
+223 LGRGD
-228 FTVRADDTT
+228 FSVRANDKTK
-237 RGEIGDLA
+237 GEIGELA
-245 ASVNELAERLSR
+245 ASVNELAEKLSK
-257 SIVSVTTERNRLKEI
+257 SITSVTTERNRLKEI

-277 EGIVSVDIN
+277 EGIVSVNKD

-305 RNLFTEKL
+305 KNLFTEKL

-319 EVWQDFEN
+319 EVWEDFDN
-327 CIKTGETIERTI
+327 CLKTGETYERTI

-347 STIVPT
+347 STIVPIL
-353 FDNEKSIIGATGFFR
+353 DNEKVIIGATGFFR

-476 LNFSVEFKT
+476 LEFHVEYKT
-485 GPLPTVMGNPDRVEQ
+485 GTLPTVMGNPDRVEQ

-513 PAGGSITISTEY
+513 PPGGSITISTEY

>member
-1 MFRSVFLRKMVFLVL
+1 MFRSLFLRKMVFLVL

-23 LLSATLFTLGANE
+23 LLSATLFNYAAGE
-36 MLKTNTEDK
+36 VSKDNTEEIMIDK
-45 LISKAQAMS
+45 ARSMASFLGSYADQDKTLSDSEITGKLKSISA
-54 LFVSE
+54 
-59 YITNERSSGNL
+59 
-70 YDGRSLDAAT
+70 
-80 KGYSEPS
+80 GYASRD
-87 VLDAYYV
+87 VLGTFFL
-94 LYDAAGSPIK
+94 LYDANGSLISSSNPQ
-104 TSVLYT
+104 TSEDLRLLSAIDIFCT
-110 NHDVDFFNQMDG
+110 S
-122 YARANM
+122 NM
-128 LTNTSYLGLLIGR
+128 LTNSDNKNLRGELDNDGSNVIMIQFPVQTENKLCGYLIIGDRISSSPAAVTGFSQVLI
-141 VQSEDKKTTSIIV
+141 
-154 QAPIVVNDQIIAYLV
+154 
-169 IGNEYSL
+169 
-176 ENSIA
+176 
-181 GSFGSMLLLSTFV
+181 LSTLV
-194 VALFMLIPVYFASK
+194 VSLFMLIPVYFASK
-208 RLVKPLNKVADVATA
+208 RLIRPLNRVTDVANA
-223 LGQGD
+223 LGRGD
-228 FTVRADDTT
+228 FSIRANDKTK
-237 RGEIGDLA
+237 GEIGDLA
-245 ASVNELAERLSR
+245 ASVNELAEKLSK
-257 SIVSVTTERNRLKEI
+257 SITSVTTERNRLKEI

-277 EGIVSVDIN
+277 EGIVSVNKD

-305 RNLFTEKL
+305 KNLFTEKL

-319 EVWQDFEN
+319 EVWEDFEN
-327 CIKTGETIERTI
+327 CIKTGETYERTI

-347 STIVPT
+347 STIVPIK
-353 FDNEKSIIGATGFFR
+353 DNEKTIIGATGFFR

-476 LNFSVEFKT
+476 LNFSVEYKT

-535 VSDTGQ
+535 VADTGQ

>member
-1 MFRSVFLRKMVFLVL
+1 MFRSVFLRKMILMVL
-16 VALCASA
+16 IALCASA
-23 LLSATLFTLGANE
+23 LLSATLFNFGANVVSRKNQEELMIDKGYAMSDFLEGYLESNEFSDTSEVLKDAVLGYSDHTVLGAYFILYNSNGVSFT
-36 MLKTNTEDK
+36 M
-45 LISKAQAMS
+45 SKPVYESDAS
-54 LFVSE
+54 
-59 YITNERSSGNL
+59 NL
-70 YDGRSLDAAT
+70 SIIN
-80 KGYSEPS
+80 S
-87 VLDAYYV
+87 
-94 LYDAAGSPIK
+94 
-104 TSVLYT
+104 
-110 NHDVDFFNQMDG
+110 
-122 YARANM
+122 YAKENM
-128 LTNTSYLGLLIGR
+128 LTNSESKNLIGS
-141 VQSEDKKTTSIIV
+141 VSISDSDATITV
-154 QAPIVVNDQIIAYLV
+154 IQIPIEVDNQLVAYLIMGDQISKQSAEAS
-169 IGNEYSL
+169 NFS
-176 ENSIA
+176 SI
-181 GSFGSMLLLSTFV
+181 LLLSTLMV
-194 VALFMLIPVYFASK
+194 SLFMAIPVYFASK
-208 RLVKPLNKVADVATA
+208 RLVRPLNKVTAVANA

-228 FTVRADDTT
+228 FSVRANDTT
-237 RGEIGDLA
+237 KGEIGELA
-245 ASVNELAERLSR
+245 ASVNELAEKLSK
-257 SIVSVTTERNRLKEI
+257 SITSVTTERNRLKEI

-277 EGIVSVDIN
+277 EGIVSVNDE

-305 RNLFTEKL
+305 KNLFTEKL

-319 EVWQDFEN
+319 EVWEDFEE
-327 CIKTGETIERTI
+327 CLKTGETYERTI

-347 STIVPT
+347 SMIVPIL
-353 FDNEKSIIGATGFFR
+353 DNEKNIIGATGFFR

-463 FETKFKPVMEDAE
+463 FETKFAPVLEEAE
-476 LNFSVEFKT
+476 LNFAVEYKT

-513 PAGGSITISTEY
+513 PAGGSITISTEFN
-525 SDETDQVLVS
+525 DQTEQVLVS

-597 TFTLKRVTGSVWY
+597 TFTLKRVSGSVWY

>member
-1 MFRSVFLRKMVFLVL
+1 MFRSVFLRKMVLLVL
-16 VALCASA
+16 GALCASA
-23 LLSATLFTLGANE
+23 LLSAFLFRMAANTKLQGEAENALIDKAKSVSAFLTNTILEERKNRKSDDLSVLVRSMDYYTNSDVLGARFLIYN
-36 MLKTNTEDK
+36 TNGDRIRTGKGENYED
-45 LISKAQAMS
+45 LVVMS
-54 LFVSE
+54 
-59 YITNERSSGNL
+59 
-70 YDGRSLDAAT
+70 SLD
-80 KGYSEPS
+80 S
-87 VLDAYYV
+87 
-94 LYDAAGSPIK
+94 
-104 TSVLYT
+104 
-110 NHDVDFFNQMDG
+110 
-122 YARANM
+122 YARSNM
-128 LTNTSYLGLLIGR
+128 LTANKALYLIGR
-141 VQSEDKKTTSIIV
+141 MPNSANDTTTVVVQVPIIV
-154 QAPIVVNDQIIAYLV
+154 EDELKAYL
-169 IGNEYSL
+169 IMGNEIPHKS
-176 ENSIA
+176 EVADNFSQV
-181 GSFGSMLLLSTFV
+181 LLLSTFV
-194 VALFMLIPVYFASK
+194 VAFFMIIPVYFASK
-208 RLVKPLNKVADVATA
+208 RLVRPLNKVAYVANA

-228 FTVRADDTT
+228 FTKRADDST
-237 RGEIGDLA
+237 RGEIGELA
-245 ASVNELAERLSR
+245 ASVNELAERLSK
-257 SIVSVTTERNRLKEI
+257 SITSVTTERNRLKEI

-277 EGIVSVDIN
+277 EGIVSVDYN

-291 SNNAIATLFEKVPR
+291 ANNAIETLFEKVPR
-305 RNLFTEKL
+305 KNLFTEKL

-319 EVWQDFEN
+319 EVWEDFDH
-327 CIKTGETIERTI
+327 CIKTGETLERTI

-347 STIVPT
+347 CTIVPT
-353 FDNEKSIIGATGFFR
+353 VDNEKGIIGATGFFR

-463 FETKFKPVMEDAE
+463 FETKFAPVMEEAE
-476 LNFSVEFKT
+476 LNFSVEYKT

-513 PAGGSITISTEY
+513 PPGGSIVISTEY
-525 SDETDQVLVS
+525 NDETDQVLVS

-597 TFTLKRVTGSVWY
+597 TFTLKRVTGTVWY

>member
-1 MFRSVFLRKMVFLVL
+1 MFRSIFLRKMIFLVL

-23 LLSATLFTLGANE
+23 LLSATLFNYAAGEVSRDNSEELMIDKARSMADFLSDYVESHSALTNAERIQGIKELSAGYTSYDVLGAFFLMYDANGNLLSSSRPTTSE
-36 MLKTNTEDK
+36 DLQLLSALDIFCTQNMLNNTDNKNLRGNLTYGEDK
-45 LISKAQAMS
+45 ISVKVIQVPIQANDDLTGYLIIGDS
-54 LFVSE
+54 
-59 YITNERSSGNL
+59 ITSNASTITGFSQ
-70 YDGRSLDAAT
+70 
-80 KGYSEPS
+80 
-87 VLDAYYV
+87 VL
-94 LYDAAGSPIK
+94 I
-104 TSVLYT
+104 
-110 NHDVDFFNQMDG
+110 
-122 YARANM
+122 
-128 LTNTSYLGLLIGR
+128 
-141 VQSEDKKTTSIIV
+141 
-154 QAPIVVNDQIIAYLV
+154 
-169 IGNEYSL
+169 
-176 ENSIA
+176 
-181 GSFGSMLLLSTFV
+181 LSTLLV
-194 VALFMLIPVYFASK
+194 SLAMLIPVYFASK
-208 RLVKPLNKVADVATA
+208 RLIRPLNRVTDVANA

-228 FTVRADDTT
+228 FSVRANDQTK
-237 RGEIGDLA
+237 GEIGDLA
-245 ASVNELAERLSR
+245 ASVNELAEKLSK
-257 SIVSVTTERNRLKEI
+257 SITSVTTERNRLKEI

-277 EGIVSVDIN
+277 EGIVSVNKD

-305 RNLFTEKL
+305 KNLFTEKL

-319 EVWQDFEN
+319 EVWADFEN
-327 CIKTGETIERTI
+327 CLKTGETYERTI

-347 STIVPT
+347 STIVPIK
-353 FDNEKSIIGATGFFR
+353 DNEKAIIGATGFFR

-476 LNFSVEFKT
+476 LNFSVEYKT

-535 VSDTGQ
+535 VADTGQ

>member
-1 MFRSVFLRKMVFLVL
+1 MFRSLFLRKMIFLVL

-23 LLSATLFTLGANE
+23 LLSATLFNYAANE
-36 MLKTNTEDK
+36 VSRDNSQEMVID
-45 LISKAQAMS
+45 QARAM
-54 LFVSE
+54 
-59 YITNERSSGNL
+59 
-70 YDGRSLDAAT
+70 A
-80 KGYSEPS
+80 S
-87 VLDAYYV
+87 VLSEHVEKSDAKDYQERVASLKNATVAFTDYNV
-94 LYDAAGSPIK
+94 LNAYFELYEMNETPIEFTRAG
-104 TSVLYT
+104 T
-110 NHDVDFFNQMDG
+110 MDELNMMSIIDS
-122 YARANM
+122 YARENM
-128 LTNTSYLGLLIGR
+128 LTNSDNKNLIG
-141 VQSEDKKTTSIIV
+141 SPTLSDKNATLTIV
-154 QAPIVVNDQIIAYLV
+154 QVPVYTNGTLTAYLIV
-169 IGNEYSL
+169 AKEISNQSAFDSGFS
-176 ENSIA
+176 SV
-181 GSFGSMLLLSTFV
+181 LLLSTLLV
-194 VALFMLIPVYFASK
+194 SMFMLIPVYFASK
-208 RLVKPLNKVADVATA
+208 RLISPLNRVTDVANA
-223 LGQGD
+223 LGRGD
-228 FTVRADDTT
+228 FSVRANDKTK
-237 RGEIGDLA
+237 GEIGELA
-245 ASVNELAERLSR
+245 ASVNELAEKLSR
-257 SIVSVTTERNRLKEI
+257 SITSVTTERNRLKEI

-277 EGIVSVDIN
+277 EGIVSVNKD

-305 RNLFTEKL
+305 KNLFTEKL

-319 EVWQDFEN
+319 EVWEDFDN
-327 CIKTGETIERTI
+327 CLKTGETYERTI

-347 STIVPT
+347 STIVPIL
-353 FDNEKSIIGATGFFR
+353 DNEKVIIGATGFFR

-476 LNFSVEFKT
+476 LDFHVEYQT
-485 GPLPTVMGNPDRVEQ
+485 GTLPTVMGNPDRVEQ

-513 PAGGSITISTEY
+513 PPGGSITISTEY

>member
-1 MFRSVFLRKMVFLVL
+1 MFRSLFLRKMIFLVL

-23 LLSATLFTLGANE
+23 LLSATLFNYAANE
-36 MLKTNTEDK
+36 VSRDNSQEMVIE
-45 LISKAQAMS
+45 QARAMAS
-54 LFVSE
+54 ILSE
-59 YITNERSSGNL
+59 YANNSEAGDYQERVASLKNVTAGFTNYTVLNAYFEL
-70 YDGRSLDAAT
+70 YDTLEVPVD
-80 KGYSEPS
+80 
-87 VLDAYYV
+87 
-94 LYDAAGSPIK
+94 
-104 TSVLYT
+104 YT
-110 NHDVDFFNQMDG
+110 NARTMDELNMINIIDK
-122 YARANM
+122 YVRENM
-128 LTNTSYLGLLIGR
+128 LTNSDNKNLMGTPTLS
-141 VQSEDKKTTSIIV
+141 DKHATLTIV
-154 QAPIVVNDQIIAYLV
+154 QVPIYAKGTLTAYLIV
-169 IGNEYSL
+169 AKEISNQSAFDSGFS
-176 ENSIA
+176 SV
-181 GSFGSMLLLSTFV
+181 LLLSTLLV
-194 VALFMLIPVYFASK
+194 SMFMLIPVYFASK
-208 RLVKPLNKVADVATA
+208 RLISPLNRVTDVANA
-223 LGQGD
+223 LGRGD
-228 FTVRADDTT
+228 FSVRANDKTK
-237 RGEIGDLA
+237 GEIGDLA
-245 ASVNELAERLSR
+245 ASVNELAEKLSK
-257 SIVSVTTERNRLKEI
+257 SITSVTTERNRLKEI

-277 EGIVSVDIN
+277 EGIVSVNKD

-305 RNLFTEKL
+305 KNLFTEKL

-319 EVWQDFEN
+319 EVWEDFDN
-327 CIKTGETIERTI
+327 CLKTGETYERTI

-347 STIVPT
+347 STIVPIL
-353 FDNEKSIIGATGFFR
+353 DNEKVIIGATGFFR

-476 LNFSVEFKT
+476 LEFHVEYKT
-485 GPLPTVMGNPDRVEQ
+485 GTLPTVMGNPDRVEQ

-513 PAGGSITISTEY
+513 PPGGSITISTEY

>member
-1 MFRSVFLRKMVFLVL
+1 MILLVL
-16 VALCASA
+16 VALFASA
-23 LLSATLFTLGANE
+23 LLSATLFNYAANEITRISSEDVMIDKARSMASFLSAYADDERVESDAGKIPLLKNATLGYA
-36 MLKTNTEDK
+36 DH
-45 LISKAQAMS
+45 
-54 LFVSE
+54 
-59 YITNERSSGNL
+59 
-70 YDGRSLDAAT
+70 
-80 KGYSEPS
+80 S
-87 VLDAYYV
+87 VLNAYYL
-94 LYDAAGSPIK
+94 LYDAHGNTISY
-104 TSVLYT
+104 TSVK
-110 NHDVDFFNQMDG
+110 DG
-122 YARANM
+122 NDQEILLSIDQYAKTNM
-128 LTNTSYLGLLIGR
+128 LTNSDNKNLIGQIPASGNKMTTIL
-141 VQSEDKKTTSIIV
+141 VQLPITS
-154 QAPIVVNDQIIAYLV
+154 QGNLIAYLV
-169 IGNEYSL
+169 VGDQSTSHSSL
-176 ENSIA
+176 INGFSRV
-181 GSFGSMLLLSTFV
+181 LLLSTLMV
-194 VALFMLIPVYFASK
+194 SLFMLIPVYFASK
-208 RLVKPLNKVADVATA
+208 RLIRPLNRVAEVATA

-228 FTVRADDTT
+228 FSVRANDRTK
-237 RGEIGDLA
+237 GEIGDLA
-245 ASVNELAERLSR
+245 ASVNELAERLSK
-257 SIVSVTTERNRLKEI
+257 SITSVTTERNRLKEI

-277 EGIVSVDIN
+277 EGIVSVNQD

-305 RNLFTEKL
+305 KNLFTEKL

-319 EVWQDFEN
+319 EVWEDFEK
-327 CIKTGETIERTI
+327 CLKTGETFERTI

-347 STIVPT
+347 SMIVPIL
-353 FDNEKSIIGATGFFR
+353 DNEKTIIGATGFFR

-463 FETKFKPVMEDAE
+463 FETKFAPVMEDAE
-476 LNFSVEFKT
+476 LNFVVENKT

-513 PAGGSITISTEY
+513 PAGGTITISTEY

-597 TFTLKRVTGSVWY
+597 TFTLKRVTGTVWY

>member
-1 MFRSVFLRKMVFLVL
+1 MFRSLFLRKMIFLVL

-23 LLSATLFTLGANE
+23 LLSATLFNYAAGE
-36 MLKTNTEDK
+36 VSKDNTEELMIDK
-45 LISKAQAMS
+45 ARSMSSFLRDYIAQDQTITDSEIRSKLKNISA
-54 LFVSE
+54 
-59 YITNERSSGNL
+59 
-70 YDGRSLDAAT
+70 
-80 KGYSEPS
+80 GYSS
-87 VLDAYYV
+87 HDVLGNFFL
-94 LYDAAGSPIK
+94 LYDAGGNIISSSNPQTEDDLRLLSSIDVFCK
-104 TSVLYT
+104 T
-110 NHDVDFFNQMDG
+110 
-122 YARANM
+122 NM
-128 LTNTSYLGLLIGR
+128 LNNNENKNIRGNLKDGDVTARVIQVP
-141 VQSEDKKTTSIIV
+141 VQSENKMIGYLIIGDRISG
-154 QAPIVVNDQIIAYLV
+154 APSTVTGFSQVLI
-169 IGNEYSL
+169 
-176 ENSIA
+176 
-181 GSFGSMLLLSTFV
+181 LSTLLV
-194 VALFMLIPVYFASK
+194 SMFMLIPVYFASK
-208 RLVKPLNKVADVATA
+208 RLIRPLNRVTDVANA
-223 LGQGD
+223 LGRGD
-228 FTVRADDTT
+228 FSIRANDKTK
-237 RGEIGDLA
+237 GEIGDLA
-245 ASVNELAERLSR
+245 ASVNELAEKLSK
-257 SIVSVTTERNRLKEI
+257 SITSVTTERNRLKEI

-277 EGIVSVDIN
+277 EGIVSVNKD

-291 SNNAIATLFEKVPR
+291 SNNAIATLFEKVAR
-305 RNLFTEKL
+305 KNLFTEKL

-319 EVWQDFEN
+319 EVWEDFEN
-327 CIKTGETIERTI
+327 CIKTGETYERTI

-347 STIVPT
+347 STIVPIK
-353 FDNEKSIIGATGFFR
+353 DNEKAIIGATGFFR

-476 LNFSVEFKT
+476 LNFSVEYKT

-535 VSDTGQ
+535 VIDTGQ

>member
-1 MFRSVFLRKMVFLVL
+1 MFRSLFLRKMVFLVL

-23 LLSATLFTLGANE
+23 LLSATLFNYAAGE
-36 MLKTNTEDK
+36 VSKDNTEEIMIDK
-45 LISKAQAMS
+45 ARSMASFLGSYADQDKTLSDSEITGKLKSISA
-54 LFVSE
+54 
-59 YITNERSSGNL
+59 
-70 YDGRSLDAAT
+70 
-80 KGYSEPS
+80 GYASRD
-87 VLDAYYV
+87 VLGTFFL
-94 LYDAAGSPIK
+94 LYDANDSLISSSNPQ
-104 TSVLYT
+104 TSEDLRLLSAIDIFCT
-110 NHDVDFFNQMDG
+110 S
-122 YARANM
+122 NM
-128 LTNTSYLGLLIGR
+128 LTNSDNKNLRGELDNDGSNVIMIQFPVQTENKLCGYLIIGDRISSSPAAVTGFSQVLI
-141 VQSEDKKTTSIIV
+141 
-154 QAPIVVNDQIIAYLV
+154 
-169 IGNEYSL
+169 
-176 ENSIA
+176 
-181 GSFGSMLLLSTFV
+181 LSTLV
-194 VALFMLIPVYFASK
+194 VSLFMLIPVYFASK
-208 RLVKPLNKVADVATA
+208 RLIRPLNRVTDVANA
-223 LGQGD
+223 LGRGD
-228 FTVRADDTT
+228 FSIRANDKTK
-237 RGEIGDLA
+237 GEIGDLA
-245 ASVNELAERLSR
+245 ASVNELAEKLSK
-257 SIVSVTTERNRLKEI
+257 SITSVTTERNRLKEI

-277 EGIVSVDIN
+277 EGIVSVNKD

-305 RNLFTEKL
+305 KNLFTEKL

-319 EVWQDFEN
+319 EVWEDFEN
-327 CIKTGETIERTI
+327 CIKTGETYERTI

-347 STIVPT
+347 STIVPIK
-353 FDNEKSIIGATGFFR
+353 DNEKTIIGATGFFR

-476 LNFSVEFKT
+476 LNFSVEYKT

-535 VSDTGQ
+535 VADTGQ

>member
-1 MFRSVFLRKMVFLVL
+1 MFRSLFLRKMIFLVL

-23 LLSATLFTLGANE
+23 LLSAALFNYAAGEVSRDTSEEIIIDKARSMASFLTGSIENQMYTTDQEKMQAVRTL
-36 MLKTNTEDK
+36 
-45 LISKAQAMS
+45 
-54 LFVSE
+54 
-59 YITNERSSGNL
+59 SSG
-70 YDGRSLDAAT
+70 YTEHD
-80 KGYSEPS
+80 
-87 VLDAYYV
+87 VLDAYYLLFDGNAV
-94 LYDAAGSPIK
+94 RLMSSSIK
-104 TSVLYT
+104 
-110 NHDVDFFNQMDG
+110 NDEDQKMIEEIDQFCK
-122 YARANM
+122 ANM
-128 LTNTSYLGLLIGR
+128 LNNSDNKNLIGNMTFG
-141 VQSEDKKTTSIIV
+141 ENKTTAKIV
-154 QAPIVVNDQIIAYLV
+154 QVPIQSNGKLIAYLILGDKISSNASTV
-169 IGNEYSL
+169 T
-176 ENSIA
+176 
-181 GSFGSMLLLSTFV
+181 SFSQVLLLSTLLV
-194 VALFMLIPVYFASK
+194 SLFMLIPVYFASK
-208 RLVKPLNKVADVATA
+208 RLIRPLNKVTDVANA
-223 LGQGD
+223 LGRGD
-228 FTVRADDTT
+228 FTIRANDRTK
-237 RGEIGDLA
+237 GEIGDLA
-245 ASVNELAERLSR
+245 ASVNELAEKLSR
-257 SIVSVTTERNRLKEI
+257 SITSVTTERNRLKEI

-277 EGIVSVDIN
+277 EGIVSVNKD

-305 RNLFTEKL
+305 KNLFTEKL

-319 EVWQDFEN
+319 EVWSDFEN
-327 CIKTGETIERTI
+327 CLKTGETYERTI

-347 STIVPT
+347 STIVPIK
-353 FDNEKSIIGATGFFR
+353 DNEQAIIGATGFFR

-476 LNFSVEFKT
+476 LNFSVEYKT

-535 VSDTGQ
+535 VIDTGQ

>member
-1 MFRSVFLRKMVFLVL
+1 MFRSLFLRKMIFLVL
-16 VALCASA
+16 VALFASA
-23 LLSATLFTLGANE
+23 LLSSALFNLAAIELSKDNSQEIMIDKARSMASFLGDQLTNGNE
-36 MLKTNTEDK
+36 ADDPARVAKIRDAGTG
-45 LISKAQAMS
+45 
-54 LFVSE
+54 
-59 YITNERSSGNL
+59 YRS
-70 YDGRSLDAAT
+70 YD
-80 KGYSEPS
+80 
-87 VLDAYYV
+87 VLSCYYL
-94 LYDAAGSPIK
+94 LYDANGILISSTASY
-104 TSVLYT
+104 TSE
-110 NHDVDFFNQMDG
+110 DVSAINAINAFCG
-122 YARANM
+122 VNM
-128 LTNTSYLGLLIGR
+128 LNNSDNKNLIGTL
-141 VQSEDKKTTSIIV
+141 STEDDSAGITIV
-154 QAPIVVNDQIIAYLV
+154 QVPIEYDNHIVAYLI
-169 IGNEYSL
+169 IGDRIGSDQTDLPGFSQLVFLSALVVSL
-176 ENSIA
+176 
-181 GSFGSMLLLSTFV
+181 V
-194 VALFMLIPVYFASK
+194 MLIPVYFASR
-208 RLVKPLNKVADVATA
+208 RLIRPLNRVTDVANA
-223 LGQGD
+223 LGQGN
-228 FTVRADDTT
+228 FSIRANDKTK
-237 RGEIGDLA
+237 GEIGDLA
-245 ASVNELAERLSR
+245 ASVNELAEKLSK
-257 SIVSVTTERNRLKEI
+257 SITSVTTERNRLKEI

-277 EGIVSVDIN
+277 EGIVSVNKD

-305 RNLFTEKL
+305 KNLFTEKL

-319 EVWQDFEN
+319 EVWEDFEN
-327 CIKTGETIERTI
+327 CLKTGETYERTI

-347 STIVPT
+347 STIVPIK
-353 FDNEKSIIGATGFFR
+353 DNEKAIIGATGFFR

-463 FETKFKPVMEDAE
+463 FETKFKPVMEEAE
-476 LNFSVEFKT
+476 LNFSVEYKT

-525 SDETDQVLVS
+525 SNETDQVLVS
-535 VSDTGQ
+535 VIDTGQ

-568 LGLAIAKE
+568 LGPAIAKE